1 MVSMAAM
8 KLPSSGVRSSTKVP
22 NTTIRSFTSASTAIM
37 PPVRPP
43 MFLKR
48 RAMYSRISTSA
59 NTTATRLFCRNLVP
73 MAALTL
79 LSDSCS
85 KLLSGQLSF
94 RLSSSLATCS
104 VVTVSVPGIE
114 IFRVWPPVATFSP
127 VCRVRPLFS
136 NAEDA
141 TFCTSDMV
149 KLPS

>member
-1 MVSMAAM
+1 M

-48 RAMYSRISTSA
+48 RAMYSRMSTSA

-79 LSDSCS
+79 LRDSWA
-85 KLLSGQLSF
+85 KALSGYCSF
-94 RLSSSLATCS
+94 RE
-104 VVTVSVPGIE
+104 VS
-114 IFRVWPPVATFSP
+114 RFS
-127 VCRVRPLFS
+127 
-136 NAEDA
+136 
-141 TFCTSDMV
+141 T
-149 KLPS
+149 